1 MKLMDKLDLLERKEA
16 ELRMLNEQLDLKKN
30 GLLQADYSQSRVDE
44 ADDALNDDYQH
55 NMSDDFGD

>member
-1 MKLMDKLDLLERKEA
+1 
-16 ELRMLNEQLDLKKN
+16 MLNEQLDLKKD